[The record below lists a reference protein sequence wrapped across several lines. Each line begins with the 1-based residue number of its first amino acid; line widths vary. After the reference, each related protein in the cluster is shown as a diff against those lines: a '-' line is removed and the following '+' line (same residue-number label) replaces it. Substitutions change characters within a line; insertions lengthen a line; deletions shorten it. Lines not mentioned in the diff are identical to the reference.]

1 MEEGK
6 SVEMNVRDEQKMV
19 DIWLTNA
26 EMDAVPSC

>member
-6 SVEMNVRDEQKMV
+6 SVEMSVRDEQKMV

-26 EMDAVPSC
+26 EMGAALSC